1 MIHLNLFTYGKTIM
15 KKSALALLVTLN
27 FSAHANAEGWLD
39 SLKNLVGLGDTTE
52 HTSTAPTAAKQAAE
66 TPDIMGMISQVSESL
81 NVNSAQAEGG
91 VASIVNFAKN
101 NLSGGE
107 FSQLAKSLPGVDGIL
122 SKVPDISNLS
132 SEGLGDLL
140 DKASEYSDSV
150 KSINE
155 IKKQFEALGLKP
167 EMITAFISQ
176 AKSYL
181 DTEQGQQAK
190 DLLMQGLD
198 AIISK

>member
-1 MIHLNLFTYGKTIM
+1 MIRLNLFTYGKTFM

-39 SLKNLVGLGDTTE
+39 SLKNLVGLGDTAE
-52 HTSTAPTAAKQAAE
+52 QTSTESTTVKQAAE

-91 VASIVNFAKN
+91 VASLVNFAKN
-101 NLSGGE
+101 NLSGGD

-132 SEGLGDLL
+132 SEGLGGLL

-190 DLLMQGLD
+190 DLLMQGLS
-198 AIISK
+198 AFTNN